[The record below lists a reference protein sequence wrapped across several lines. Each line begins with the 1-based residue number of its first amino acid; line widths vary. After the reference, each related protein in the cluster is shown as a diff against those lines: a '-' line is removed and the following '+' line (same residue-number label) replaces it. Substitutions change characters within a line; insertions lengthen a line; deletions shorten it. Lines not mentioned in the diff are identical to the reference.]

1 MSRISVMYNDVKKQH
16 YVWEFYLK
24 AWCFEGCKVWCR
36 RNGKIFNTSTE
47 NVAQER
53 RFYEITPLT
62 KDEIGFIEAG
72 IQKCPVENHYILN
85 LKLSNLIKFSSNE
98 NSCKNALENEFADM
112 EQRTVSILQSIKN
125 GVIDVLNNQYDKNI
139 FSIFLG
145 MQYTRTPKCR
155 NGKINYLPKDQ
166 FQISDNFPFY
176 CKYVFLSDGIGSWIS
191 ESKITLLKNETEIPF
206 ITGDQ
211 PVINLNF
218 SEMQLYYPISPKLA
232 LLFDK
237 QEFENKIVST
247 KEVSF
252 FNMKIKEMSEKLLI
266 ANQKDVLE
274 CI

>member
-1 MSRISVMYNDVKKQH
+1 MYNDVKKQH
-16 YVWEFYLK
+16 YVWEYYLK
-24 AWCFEGCKVWCR
+24 AWCFEGNKVWCR

-62 KDEIGFIEAG
+62 KDEIGFIETA
-72 IQKCPVENHYILN
+72 IQDSPLENQWL
-85 LKLSNLIKFSSNE
+85 LKKKLLYLIDIGLHSE
-98 NSCKNALENEFADM
+98 NSRRNALESEYADM
-112 EQRTVSILQSIKN
+112 EQRCRPILESIRN
-125 GVIDVLNNQYDKNI
+125 GSLNVLNNPLNKILFGI
-139 FSIFLG
+139 FMG

-155 NGKINYLPKDQ
+155 LGKFNCIPEDKFKLSENFIFYWTYVL
-166 FQISDNFPFY
+166 FSDA
-176 CKYVFLSDGIGSWIS
+176 IGSWVS
-191 ESKITLLKNETEIPF
+191 GSKISLLKNETDIPF
-206 ITGDQ
+206 VSGDQ